1 MVAIASAATAA
12 NATPRQMRRLASAWE
27 ALRVALI
34 QAIEVSKDVAMDV
47 QVVIW
52 SRVIESR

>member
-1 MVAIASAATAA
+1 
-12 NATPRQMRRLASAWE
+12 
-27 ALRVALI
+27 LI